1 MTRTPNFKRAS
12 REAKR
17 ARAELP
23 RFPPYDPEA
32 VAESNGIEVVY
43 ASFDAPHDKE
53 ISGFYHK
60 AEDKIVVNRE
70 ISAGRMVFTIAHEL
84 GHALMHQDYIES
96 QNYQPVYRSN
106 NHEGEKPIEEVEA
119 DQFAANFLVPLDL
132 LEKYRD
138 VADIGELA
146 RMFAVSEDVIEN
158 RLSTLH
164 RNPWLAKS

>member
-1 MTRTPNFKRAS
+1 MARTPDFKRAS
-12 REAKR
+12 IEAKR
-17 ARAELP
+17 ARAKLP
-23 RFPPYDPEA
+23 KLPPFDPEV
-32 VAESNGIEVVY
+32 VAEEKGIDVVF
-43 ASFDAPHDKE
+43 ASFAAPHDRE

-60 AEDKIVVNRE
+60 ADNKIVVNRD
-70 ISAGRMVFTIAHEL
+70 ISTGRMVFTIAHEL
-84 GHALMHQDYIES
+84 GHALMHQEYIES

-106 NHEGEKPIEEVEA
+106 HHEGEKPIEEVEA

-158 RLSTLH
+158 RLATLH
-164 RNPWLAKS
+164 RNPWLGKS